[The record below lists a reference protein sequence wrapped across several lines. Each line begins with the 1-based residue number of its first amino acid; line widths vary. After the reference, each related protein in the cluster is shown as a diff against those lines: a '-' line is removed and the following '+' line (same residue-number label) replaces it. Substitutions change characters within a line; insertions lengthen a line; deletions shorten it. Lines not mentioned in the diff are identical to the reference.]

1 MSVENNKKSNKKISS
16 EVSRLICIDYI
27 NNISIKDIAKKYNI
41 HYNTAR
47 KILNKKTSKKIINEI
62 IKENKK
68 ALQKVIN
75 KNSLKLASVI
85 DKIINNIDNDKKIN
99 ESNIYTLSN
108 LLLNISN
115 FMQKSEMENI
125 NIKKN
130 KMELKRLKLEL
141 EKYKMQVELLKNQ
154 NASDNIKNDSDN
166 SIIFKFYERL
176 RELSINI
183 KETDNDKNKSKD
195 NLQ

>member
-1 MSVENNKKSNKKISS
+1 MNTENKKKNNKKISA
-16 EVSRLICIDYI
+16 EVSQLICIDYI
-27 NNISIKDIAKKYNI
+27 NNISIKDIANKYNI

-62 IKENKK
+62 VKENRK

-75 KNSLKLASVI
+75 KNSLKLAGVI
-85 DKIINNIDNDKKIN
+85 DKIINNIDNDKKID

-108 LLLNISN
+108 LLLNLSN
-115 FMQKSEMENI
+115 FMQKSEIENI

-130 KMELKRLKLEL
+130 RMELKRLKLEL

>member
-1 MSVENNKKSNKKISS
+1 MSIENNKKNNKKISA
-16 EVSRLICIDYI
+16 EVSQSICLDYV
-27 NNISIKDIAKKYNI
+27 NNISIKDIANKYNI

-62 IKENKK
+62 VRENKK

-85 DKIINNIDNDKKIN
+85 DKIINNIDNNDKIDN
-99 ESNIYTLSN
+99 ANIYTLSN

-115 FMQKSEMENI
+115 FMQKSEIENI

-130 KMELKRLKLEL
+130 RMELKRLKLEL

-154 NASDNIKNDSDN
+154 NTSDSIKNDSDN

-183 KETDNDKNKSKD
+183 KEADNDKNKSKD

>member
-1 MSVENNKKSNKKISS
+1 MNTENKKKNNKKISA
-16 EVSRLICIDYI
+16 EVSQLICIDYI
-27 NNISIKDIAKKYNI
+27 NNISIKDIANKYNI

-62 IKENKK
+62 VKENRK

-75 KNSLKLASVI
+75 KNSLKLAGVI
-85 DKIINNIDNDKKIN
+85 DKIINNIDNDKKID

-115 FMQKSEMENI
+115 FMQKSEIENI

-130 KMELKRLKLEL
+130 RMELKRLKLEL

>member
-1 MSVENNKKSNKKISS
+1 MNTENKKKNNKKISA
-16 EVSRLICIDYI
+16 EVSQLICIDYI

-62 IKENKK
+62 VKENRK

-75 KNSLKLASVI
+75 KNSLKLAGVI
-85 DKIINNIDNDKKIN
+85 DKIINNIDNDKKID

-108 LLLNISN
+108 LLLNLSN
-115 FMQKSEMENI
+115 FMQKSEIENI

-130 KMELKRLKLEL
+130 RMELKRLKLEL

>member
-1 MSVENNKKSNKKISS
+1 MNTENKKKNNKKISA
-16 EVSRLICIDYI
+16 EVSQLICIDYI
-27 NNISIKDIAKKYNI
+27 NNISIKDIANKYNI

-47 KILNKKTSKKIINEI
+47 KILNKKTSKKIINDI
-62 IKENKK
+62 VKENRK

-75 KNSLKLASVI
+75 KNSLKLAGVI
-85 DKIINNIDNDKKIN
+85 DKIINNIDNDKKID

-108 LLLNISN
+108 LLLNLSN
-115 FMQKSEMENI
+115 FMQKSEIENI

-130 KMELKRLKLEL
+130 RMELKRLKLEL